1 MALLVEATVTG
12 AVRRLVHAT
21 ALPTYMDVF
30 GGWKPLL
37 VIVISVVLVLVLVGD
52 TVALAVADA
61 GLEVVSVTVGVAPG
75 GVGGVVP
82 VAAAVGM
89 GLIVAVAS
97 GMAVLVPVAP
107 DGAVDAAAVGE
118 GVSPST
124 TMVPIGYCGS
134 LSMW

>member
-1 MALLVEATVTG
+1 M
-12 AVRRLVHAT
+12 
-21 ALPTYMDVF
+21 
-30 GGWKPLL
+30 
-37 VIVISVVLVLVLVGD
+37 VISVVPTDTPLVLVGD

-61 GLEVVSVTVGVAPG
+61 GLEVIGVTVGVAPG

-82 VAAAVGM
+82 VAVAVGI

-107 DGAVDAAAVGE
+107 DDADDDAAVGE

-124 TMVPIGYCGS
+124 TMVPVGYCGS